1 MREREEREKERETDR
16 QTDREGEKEREKE
29 RERERERERELLAAR
44 HDVGSNKAIEQL
56 HRQMKARLAEAEF
69 EVHLDQPVYKGLAH
83 LGVDLLKRRHRVVAD
98 RAKRQEE
105 CRS

>member
-1 MREREEREKERETDR
+1 
-16 QTDREGEKEREKE
+16 
-29 RERERERERELLAAR
+29 
-44 HDVGSNKAIEQL
+44 
-56 HRQMKARLAEAEF
+56 MKARLAEAEF